1 MDAPEYR
8 ETSYTS
14 LLKFAKDVNS
24 FGRLLRKKSINGI
37 QYFRFMFILC
47 FSLRGSPYSMLCDS
61 LPRSQFCRPEGIH
74 FNVAKCAFNTGFR
87 GAIG

>member
-37 QYFRFMFILC
+37 QYFRCVVLSTVCCAIHYRDLNSVGRKVYIL
-47 FSLRGSPYSMLCDS
+47 ML
-61 LPRSQFCRPEGIH
+61 Q
-74 FNVAKCAFNTGFR
+74 NVPLTNPFPWRNRLAR
-87 GAIG
+87 